1 MSIPR
6 LFGTDGMRGKAGVYP
21 LVPELLERLGLV
33 LAARIHNDDSDT
45 TSERRRVLIGHDGR
59 ESGETLVAA
68 VAAGLTRG
76 GIDVDVVGLAPT
88 PCIAYLTFSGP
99 YQAGVVVSASHNPA
113 DDNGIK
119 LLGRGGTKLAD
130 ALEEELESA
139 LLHAEDVADAEMP
152 GQISRRKNLVADYIG
167 WLRGEAFADLD
178 LSGQRVLIDCANGAA
193 SELAGRVL
201 KAFGAE
207 AVTINDHPDGRNI
220 NDGCGAL
227 HPEVAA
233 AAIPG
238 TGCALGLSLDG
249 DADRGLLCDSTGRT
263 LDGDAILA
271 GLGVSMC
278 RHGELKDDTVVA
290 TVMSNL
296 ALERLLHDAGATL
309 KRAAV
314 GDRYVAAMMREGN
327 YVLGGEK
334 SGHILFGEDHGFRGD
349 GLYTLLRVMQSM
361 QRDGLSAEQFAA
373 DYADLPQR
381 LLNLRVTARKPLEDM
396 PRLSTACKEVEAEL
410 GDRGRIVVRFSGTE
424 LLMRLMVEATEESLV
439 EAALDRLEAA
449 TREEGILAGS

>member
-1 MSIPR
+1 MSTAR

-33 LAARIHNDDSDT
+33 LASRIHSDDPDHIG
-45 TSERRRVLIGHDGR
+45 ERHRVLIGHDGR

-119 LLGRGGTKLAD
+119 LLGRSGTKLAD

-139 LLHAEDVADAEMP
+139 LLHHEDVPDASVHGE
-152 GQISRRKNLVADYIG
+152 ISRCKNLIADYIG
-167 WLRGEAFADLD
+167 WLRGQAFPDLD
-178 LSGQRVLIDCANGAA
+178 LSGMRIMIDCANGAA
-193 SELAGRVL
+193 SELAPRVM

-220 NDGCGAL
+220 NENCGAL
-227 HPEVAA
+227 HPEIAA
-233 AAIPG
+233 EAISG
-238 TGCALGLSLDG
+238 TGCSLGLSLDG
-249 DADRGLLCDSTGRT
+249 DADRGMLCDSNGRI
-263 LDGDAILA
+263 LDGDGILA

-278 RHGELKDDTVVA
+278 LNGELKDNTVVA

-296 ALERLLHDAGATL
+296 ALERCIQAAGGTLL
-309 KRAAV
+309 RAAV
-314 GDRYVAAMMREGN
+314 GDRYVAAMMREGD
-327 YVLGGEK
+327 YSLGGEK
-334 SGHILFGEDHGFRGD
+334 SGHILFGEDHGYRGD
-349 GLYTLLRVMQSM
+349 GIYTLLRVLQVIR
-361 QRDGLSAEQFAA
+361 RDQLKPENFAG
-373 DYADLPQR
+373 DYVDLPQR
-381 LLNLRVTARKPLEDM
+381 LVNLPVTARKPLSDM
-396 PRLSTACKEVEAEL
+396 PFLTAACEQVEADL
-410 GDRGRIVVRFSGTE
+410 GDRGRTVVRFSGTE
-424 LLMRLMVEATEESLV
+424 LRLRLMVEATETALV
-439 EAALDRLEAA
+439 DSALERLQEAVQKEN
-449 TREEGILAGS
+449 ILA